1 MSKMKIE
8 VKMTNKNK
16 ITGMRKLPDKKGKC
30 RNCYYYISKRFKSFQ
45 QKKKDTNEDTVPVAR
60 TPEIVLKDYCCCH
73 HKSGEEARQ
82 ICTGCWIYEQE

>member
-45 QKKKDTNEDTVPVAR
+45 QKR
-60 TPEIVLKDYCCCH
+60 RIRMRIRFRLSVLQKLF
-73 HKSGEEARQ
+73 
-82 ICTGCWIYEQE
+82 

>member
-16 ITGMRKLPDKKGKC
+16 ITGMRKLPDKRVSVATVIITYLKDSSPFNK
-30 RNCYYYISKRFKSFQ
+30 KRRIQ
-45 QKKKDTNEDTVPVAR
+45 NEDTVPVVR

-82 ICTGCWIYEQE
+82 IWYWMLDL